1 MYAKERKRIIKK
13 FIAENGKVAV
23 GHLSELLEVS
33 EVTIRR
39 DLEVLEEEGFLQRT
53 HGGAILN
60 ETDAPIITATE
71 DTKTLAQQHEIADT
85 AFHFISDGD
94 IVMLTHGSTNLQIA
108 RRLVKHKNLTV
119 LTNDLLIAL
128 EFSGSHTNKLILLGG
143 DLESHAVYGQ
153 LAINNLNN
161 FSLNHIFVEVDGI
174 TLKSGLTVDSIS
186 KASLIQQ
193 AFSNANIVTVVCLPD
208 NFGKDA
214 FYRVGPVTMP
224 NRILTSSTL
233 EDRFKHEMF
242 DKNIR
247 LYTSV
252 DLYEE

>member
-13 FIAENGKVAV
+13 FLAENGKVSV
-23 GHLSELLEVS
+23 GSLSELLEVS

-39 DLEVLEEEGFLQRT
+39 DLETLEEEGFLQRT
-53 HGGAILN
+53 HGGAIIN
-60 ETDAPIITATE
+60 ESEAPLLSTSE
-71 DTKTLAQQHEIADT
+71 DTITIAQQHEIADT

-94 IVMLTHGSTNLQIA
+94 IVMLTHGPTNVQIA
-108 RRLVKHKNLTV
+108 RRLVKHQNLTV

-128 EFSGSHTNKLILLGG
+128 EFAASHTNKLIMLGG
-143 DLESHAVYGQ
+143 DLENHAVYGQ

-174 TLKSGLTVDSIS
+174 TLKSGLTVNSIS

-193 AFSNANIVTVVCLPD
+193 ACSNANIVTVVCMPN
-208 NFGKDA
+208 NFGTDA
-214 FYRVGPVTMP
+214 FYRIGPVTMP
-224 NRILTSSTL
+224 SRILTSSTL
-233 EDRFKHEMF
+233 EDRFKHDLF
-242 DKNIR
+242 DHNIK

-252 DLYEE
+252 DLYEG

>member
-13 FIAENGKVAV
+13 FLTENGKVSV
-23 GHLSELLEVS
+23 GNLSELLEVS

-53 HGGAILN
+53 HGGAIIN
-60 ETDAPIITATE
+60 ETDALVLSTSE
-71 DTKTLAQQHEIADT
+71 DTKTIAQQHEIADA

-94 IVMLTHGSTNLQIA
+94 VVMLTHGPTNVQIA
-108 RRLVKHKNLTV
+108 KRLVKHQNLTV

-128 EFSGSHTNKLILLGG
+128 EFASSLTNKLIVLGG
-143 DLESHAVYGQ
+143 DLENHAVYGQ
-153 LAINNLNN
+153 LAINNLSN

-174 TLKSGLTVDSIS
+174 SLKSGLTVNSIG

-193 AFSNANIVTVVCLPD
+193 ACSNANIVTVVCLPD
-208 NFGKDA
+208 NFGTDA
-214 FYRVGPVTMP
+214 FYRVGPVTLP

-233 EDRFKHEMF
+233 DDRFKHNLF
-242 DKNIR
+242 DKNIQ
-247 LYTSV
+247 LYTSL